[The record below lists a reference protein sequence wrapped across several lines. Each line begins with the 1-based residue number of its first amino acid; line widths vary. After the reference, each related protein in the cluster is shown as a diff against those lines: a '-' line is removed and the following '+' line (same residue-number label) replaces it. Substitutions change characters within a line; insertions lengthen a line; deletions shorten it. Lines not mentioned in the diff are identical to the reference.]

1 MRNLNLLKI
10 GLTEDMDTETRRVT
24 ILTNVVYIILFF
36 LLTGYLIFYLSDY
49 LKLERITFRLAIP
62 WLAWVSV
69 VVGISLNMLRQH
81 RLSKLIFISSWIALI
96 NIIPTVLGNVSPIN
110 FFTYP
115 LYCLVT
121 STIIHLIFSPYR
133 ERFFYYFFTI
143 FVWGL
148 VVFSFEFM
156 SYFNRGVNLQTVFPA
171 GFTLMRV
178 TIIMITVFINAAVMY
193 LIRINNQFYTSL
205 QKKNETISEQY
216 ERLEIQ
222 RKALEDLKQKLEE
235 KVAARTQLLTE
246 QNSKLR
252 EYTFFNSHV
261 LRAPVSRIRGLLYLL
276 SIEVSPDE
284 EKRIRTLLAEGM
296 VELDQAIKSINDKLQ
311 QAEHLE
317 DPG

>member
-1 MRNLNLLKI
+1 MRNLNLFKI

-36 LLTGYLIFYLSDY
+36 LLTGYLIFYLPDY
-49 LKLERITFRLAIP
+49 LKLERLTFRLSIP

-81 RLSKLIFISSWIALI
+81 VLSKLVFISSWIALI

-156 SYFNRGVNLQTVFPA
+156 SYFNPEVNLQTVFPA

-178 TIIMITVFINAAVMY
+178 TIIMLTVFINAAVMY

-216 ERLEIQ
+216 KRLESQ

-284 EKRIRTLLAEGM
+284 EKRIRALLAESM

-317 DPG
+317 DLS